1 MIEFIPSSE
10 AVLALRVSGKI
21 ESEDLDSIMSRLES
35 KLDENEQLHV
45 FVESRSIDGVDL
57 AALGSYA
64 ARALPVFG
72 KLRRFGRVAV
82 VADQS
87 WVRIGSRIE
96 AGLLPFIDYR
106 VYEPHEREQ
115 ALDWVEGKDRP
126 AD

>member
-1 MIEFIPSSE
+1 MVEFIPSSE
-10 AVLALRVSGKI
+10 SVLAMRVSGKI
-21 ESEDLDSIMSRLES
+21 ESVDLDAMIDRLET
-35 KLDENEQLHV
+35 KLEENDPLHV
-45 FVESRSIDGVDL
+45 FVETHSIEGVDL
-57 AALGSYA
+57 SGLGRYA

-87 WVRIGSRIE
+87 WVRVGSRIE

-106 VYEPHEREQ
+106 VYEPHERDQ
-115 ALDWVEGKDRP
+115 ALGWVEGKDRP